1 MGRNLGGDILMK
13 GSRRTEG
20 KTDKESSHAVL
31 DTVMQIE

>member
-13 GSRRTEG
+13 GSGRTES
-20 KTDKESSHAVL
+20 KTDQESSNAVL